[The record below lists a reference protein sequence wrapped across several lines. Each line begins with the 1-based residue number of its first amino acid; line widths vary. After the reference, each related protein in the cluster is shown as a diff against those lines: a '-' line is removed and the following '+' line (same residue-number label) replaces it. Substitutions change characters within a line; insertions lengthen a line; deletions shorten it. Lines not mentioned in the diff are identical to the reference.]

1 MQDSRLNAMS
11 VKRKFPVGLGKTRA
25 CGNCAI
31 SVGPHILINFRSLPV
46 FGHKLLVLDCYLVCS
61 SLKLRA
67 ATALTKKI
75 VHASALTS
83 RAQPASFPCSSPFFD
98 SIFLFTFQFFNLYR
112 FSFFFFLS
120 VCLSLFTD
128 VSLLSLSL
136 SLLLLL
142 LLWLLL
148 LLFLHVL
155 LHLRLRVFR
164 KARAI
169 RKRRGSATNHS
180 AARKPTI
187 YKSLTV
193 NFPFLP
199 RLWHGLMVTLS
210 LSLFFSSF
218 LFFWLSIDISR
229 SRWVPFVGVD
239 CTWTRAWWP

>member
-136 SLLLLL
+136 SL
-142 LLWLLL
+142 
-148 LLFLHVL
+148 
-155 LHLRLRVFR
+155 
-164 KARAI
+164 
-169 RKRRGSATNHS
+169 
-180 AARKPTI
+180 PPPPPPP
-187 YKSLTV
+187 LT
-193 NFPFLP
+193 PSS
-199 RLWHGLMVTLS
+199 S
-210 LSLFFSSF
+210 LSSCSSSSSSPGLPEGSCHPEASWQRNQSF
-218 LFFWLSIDISR
+218 GSKKTNDL
-229 SRWVPFVGVD
+229 
-239 CTWTRAWWP
+239 